1 MRAIGN
7 RQWHKLHDARGGMVM
22 ALLNRQ
28 QGQTLVKLAR
38 ATIAKRLGLQP
49 GEAVEIDDPI
59 FDERRATFVTLKKN
73 RQLRGCIG
81 NLVPV
86 SSLKKG
92 VCDNAINSAFNDY
105 RFSPLQ
111 ADEFTDIDIDVSVLT
126 LPAPLAYT
134 DCDDLKKKLRPH
146 IDGVIIRDGARSA
159 TFLPQVWEQLPDVEQ
174 FLAHLCHKA
183 GMQPEAWRQGR
194 LEVEVYQTQSFGENE

>member
-1 MRAIGN
+1 
-7 RQWHKLHDARGGMVM
+7 M
-22 ALLNRQ
+22 ALLNKQ
-28 QGQTLVKLAR
+28 QGIALVKLAR
-38 ATIAKRLGLQP
+38 ATIAKQLGLRP
-49 GEAVEIDDPI
+49 PAAAESDDPV

-73 RQLRGCIG
+73 KQLRGCIG

-92 VCDNAINSAFNDY
+92 VCDNALNAAFHDY

-111 ADEFTDIDIDVSVLT
+111 ADEFADIDIDVSVLT
-126 LPAPLAYT
+126 LPESLPYT
-134 DCDDLKKKLRPH
+134 DSEDLKRKLRPH

-174 FLAHLCHKA
+174 FLMHLCHKA
-183 GMQPEAWRQGR
+183 GLQPEAWRQGR